1 MSGIALKLDQTLSS
15 LDPSR
20 ASLLE
25 RLVGD
30 ALELVSV
37 SRTAWPEGYFE
48 ATAGSFAGEPLDE
61 PSDAPPSANEP
72 W

>member
-37 SRTAWPEGYFE
+37 ENCLA
-48 ATAGSFAGEPLDE
+48 
-61 PSDAPPSANEP
+61 
-72 W
+72 